1 MARFDFYEI
10 LINHPSWE
18 ENYHDITDPDIRREI
33 MCDVEEISS
42 EIAPT
47 AMHQTGS
54 EIEWVDL
61 IFNDEVDPA
70 VVVQKTRE
78 LLWNYSESMI
88 VGLIEDEAEKHAR
101 DMGEDYQ

>member
-10 LINHPSWE
+10 LINHPTWE
-18 ENYHDITDPDIRREI
+18 ESFHDITDPDIRREI
-33 MCDVEEISS
+33 MCDVEDISS

-47 AMHQTGS
+47 AMQQTGS

-61 IFNDEVDPA
+61 IFNDDVDPA
-70 VVVQKTRE
+70 VVVAKTRE

-88 VGLIEDEAEKHAR
+88 VDLVETEAAKHAEAY
-101 DMGEDYQ
+101 DA

>member
-10 LINHPSWE
+10 MINHPSWE
-18 ENYHDITDPDIRREI
+18 DNYHDITDPDIRRDI

-47 AMHQTGS
+47 AMQQTGS

-61 IFNDEVDPA
+61 IFNDGVDPS